1 MYGVI
6 DVSLCTRSL
15 RGQGLQCARVW
26 ALGQA
31 ANHKPPV
38 ATTTSSYNYDTST
51 VLHRIDVHYINLTR
65 TGAYI
70 LASFNLL
77 IRLLAAEIE

>member
-51 VLHRIDVHYINLTR
+51 VYI
-65 TGAYI
+65 G
-70 LASFNLL
+70 
-77 IRLLAAEIE
+77 